1 MANESNIEQQVDR
14 LGLMCLRLIRQ
25 LPRDNPVRKDA
36 EVLVVECGLCDLGH
50 ILRNDEH
57 EANLRAITSPEAWK
71 LCPKCGGA
79 MAHYR
84 LKGYQC
90 PRCD

>member
-1 MANESNIEQQVDR
+1 MGSESNTVPQAER

-25 LPRDNPVRKDA
+25 LPRDNPVRKEA

-57 EANLRAITSPEAWK
+57 EANLRAITDPEAYRRC
-71 LCPKCGGA
+71 LKCGGE

-84 LKGYQC
+84 LKGYKC
-90 PRCD
+90 LRCD